1 MTYSN
6 LLNIIGLVFDLIGV
20 IMLFKYGLPE
30 NIDKSG
36 AVYFVTGSK
45 DKDEIQKAKKY
56 ERLSYIALTCII
68 IGFSLQLAANFTP
81 WLIKDKCTNDKTNC
95 HQSYNHKQKESKF
108 PPIKIIRINNKSHF
122 FILTKNVV

>member
-1 MTYSN
+1 MTNSN

-45 DKDEIQKAKKY
+45 DKDEIEKAKKY
-56 ERLSYIALTCII
+56 EFLEKLER
-68 IGFSLQLAANFTP
+68 
-81 WLIKDKCTNDKTNC
+81 K
-95 HQSYNHKQKESKF
+95 NHPQVNLVHSN
-108 PPIKIIRINNKSHF
+108 PNRRHTGQQRP
-122 FILTKNVV
+122 